1 MFSPRLGDFTGS
13 PAPNS
18 LELGVDADH
27 GGVVLEVPA
36 DDPQGGGN
44 YGGRA
49 VSRFLQD
56 ARW

>member
-1 MFSPRLGDFTGS
+1 VSSPRLGDFTGS

-27 GGVVLEVPA
+27 GGVVFDVPA
-36 DDPQGGGN
+36 DDPQRGGD

-49 VSRFLQD
+49 VSGFLN
-56 ARW
+56 